1 MQPIA
6 YIENDFTGK
15 FGIPRQSL
23 LTESMISTIRFIPPY
38 DVKEAFDGLEE
49 FSHLWLVWVFSENLG
64 RTFNPTVRPP
74 VLGGNERKGVFA
86 TRSPFR
92 PNPIG
97 LTCVKLEQ
105 IREEDGKVSLV
116 VSGADLMNGT
126 PILDIKPYIPYADA
140 HPEAQQGFAPNPETR
155 RLQVEYL
162 AAFPDDMS
170 ETRRKA
176 LTEILA
182 ADPHPQ
188 YQHDPNR
195 VYGMNYGKWNVRF
208 SVNADKVTLLSFEE
222 SMPHES

>member
-140 HPEAQQGFAPNPETR
+140 HGISI
-155 RLQVEYL
+155 
-162 AAFPDDMS
+162 AASIPRIS
-170 ETRRKA
+170 RKA
-176 LTEILA
+176 TIRLFISI
-182 ADPHPQ
+182 P
-188 YQHDPNR
+188 
-195 VYGMNYGKWNVRF
+195 
-208 SVNADKVTLLSFEE
+208 SV
-222 SMPHES
+222 